1 MSAQKAKTVPY
12 GDRADAPPTEIMY
25 GADVSKLPNGGDVDY
40 SPFRTPGTEALKA
53 SRDYARSATK
63 HSLAE
68 AVAGCIESLRRYGFC
83 VLDDVIP
90 AGVVDEVRNA
100 TWCLAR
106 AKLSYSNL

>member
-1 MSAQKAKTVPY
+1 MLVYPSLH
-12 GDRADAPPTEIMY
+12 APP
-25 GADVSKLPNGGDVDY
+25 A
-40 SPFRTPGTEALKA
+40 SPRERLL